1 MLMKNILAMSA
12 VAILAAC
19 TTPTQPH
26 YSETQSVSPTS
37 LNQKWK
43 LTQFQSF
50 SQKDLAQ
57 AVLDLSELPRA
68 HATVG
73 CNQMNFQAATS
84 PENTWQVKGIAMT
97 RMHCEEVTQLESAF
111 AQHIQAAKSHT
122 LTANRLILKADDGTE
137 MIFEAMR

>member
-1 MLMKNILAMSA
+1 MLIKNILSA
-12 VAILAAC
+12 IVLAALAAC
-19 TTPTQPH
+19 TTTSQPH
-26 YSETQSVSPTS
+26 SSEPKNVSQTP
-37 LNQKWK
+37 LNQQWK

-57 AVLDLSELPRA
+57 AVLDLRELPRA

-73 CNQMNFQAATS
+73 CNQMHFQAATS
-84 PENTWQVKGIAMT
+84 PENAWQVNGVAMT
-97 RMHCEEVTQLESAF
+97 RMYCEEVAQLESAF